1 VAPCNA
7 LGSIADIITTA
18 ARVNDLRG
26 ISRDTLPQIEHSL
39 QAGTVMRSLGILL
52 AVAALICAT
61 PAAAAPDELNVVVT
75 IKPIHSLVTRLMEGV
90 GTPTLLIKGAGSPH
104 TFALKPSD
112 VRAINA
118 ADVFVRVSDTLEPFT
133 RAIVKSLPGN
143 VEVVTL
149 AQAPGVTLLDR
160 REGGTFDAHAHA
172 EVHAEGGKD
181 DADDDD
187 AGGKDGH
194 IWLDPDNAKAIVRYL
209 AEVLRR
215 RAPAQA
221 AKIEANAAKLNAD
234 LDGLEAEIAAE
245 TASLKGKPFVV
256 FHDAYQYFERRFDLD
271 AVGSITVS
279 PELQPSAKRLTELR
293 HKIAALG
300 AVCVFA
306 EPWFQPN
313 LIDAVTEGSHA
324 RSGTLDPEGSTLN
337 PGAALYFELMRNLAS
352 GFKSCLEQPS

>member
-1 VAPCNA
+1 MRT
-7 LGSIADIITTA
+7 L
-18 ARVNDLRG
+18 RV
-26 ISRDTLPQIEHSL
+26 
-39 QAGTVMRSLGILL
+39 LL
-52 AVAALICAT
+52 AVAALVCSA
-61 PAAAAPDELNVVVT
+61 PVSAAPDHLNVVVT
-75 IKPIHSLVTRLMEGV
+75 IKPIHSLVARLMEGV

-112 VRAINA
+112 VRAINS
-118 ADVFVRVSDTLEPFT
+118 ADVFIRVSDTLEPFT
-133 RAIVKSLPGN
+133 RAIVKSLPSS

-160 REGGTFDAHAHA
+160 RGGGTFDAHS
-172 EVHAEGGKD
+172 HAEGGKH
-181 DADDDD
+181 DADDA

-194 IWLDPDNAKAIVRYL
+194 IWLDPDNAKAIVAYL
-209 AEVLRR
+209 AGVLSRR
-215 RAPAQA
+215 DPAQA
-221 AKIEANAAKLNAD
+221 AKIQANAARLNAD
-234 LDGLEAEIAAE
+234 LDALAASIGAE

-256 FHDAYQYFERRFDLD
+256 FHDAYQYFERRFGLD

-313 LIDAVTEGSHA
+313 LVDAVTEGSHS
-324 RSGTLDPEGSTLN
+324 RSGTLDPEGSLLT
-337 PGAALYFELMRNLAS
+337 PGGELYFELMRNLAS
-352 GFKSCLEQPS
+352 GFKTCLEQPS